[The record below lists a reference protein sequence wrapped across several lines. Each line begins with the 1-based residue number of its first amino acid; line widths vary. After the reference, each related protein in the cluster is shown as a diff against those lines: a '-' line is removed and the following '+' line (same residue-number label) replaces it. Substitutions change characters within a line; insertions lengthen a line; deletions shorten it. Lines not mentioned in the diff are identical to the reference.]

1 MRSLHI
7 SPGGEQTKNWLRRIP
22 LGARSSNK
30 DEKWLQ
36 ELLFLNPD
44 LIPVQEI
51 VAGAGDFVPVCRELT
66 IPKAGGSVYL
76 DLFGVTPEGRLVL
89 VECKLWRNPQA
100 RREVIAQI
108 LEYASLV
115 KQWSYGDLSARV
127 QSALKTLS
135 ENPIFEIVSQYHPD
149 LDEARFVDRL
159 TETLRRGDFILII
172 AGDGIRADVHA
183 ISDYLNQSS
192 GLAARMALVEFQL
205 WEGNAGLVVMP
216 HIPLKTEMIEQRIVT
231 SGDGTPLQM
240 ERPNITEEDA
250 EDLIDQDRAASK
262 LSERAFW
269 QSFIDQVRF
278 EHPDQPGPRHGGHAW
293 VRIPMPEPIGWIT
306 AFRASRNRGGLFM
319 RFKGDEGEAAV
330 SEIEA
335 ARSALED
342 AIGVPMRIDVNKHDP
357 YEATV
362 SVDFDG
368 STTNDEAY
376 LNWLLHTAN
385 AVVSVFRPFLHQ
397 IHIESA

>member
-172 AGDGIRADVHA
+172 AGDGIRADVHG

-342 AIGVPMRIDVNKHDP
+342 AIGVPMRINVNKHDP

>member
-1 MRSLHI
+1 M
-7 SPGGEQTKNWLRRIP
+7 
-22 LGARSSNK
+22 
-30 DEKWLQ
+30 
-36 ELLFLNPD
+36 
-44 LIPVQEI
+44 
-51 VAGAGDFVPVCRELT
+51 
-66 IPKAGGSVYL
+66 
-76 DLFGVTPEGRLVL
+76 VL

>member
-22 LGARSSNK
+22 LGARSSDK

-115 KQWSYGDLSARV
+115 RQWSYGDLSARV
-127 QSALKTLS
+127 QSALKTRS
-135 ENPIFEIVSQYHPD
+135 ENPIFEIVSQYYPD

-216 HIPLKTEMIEQRIVT
+216 HIPLKTEMIEQRVVT
-231 SGDGTPLQM
+231 SSDGTPLQM

-262 LSERAFW
+262 LSERTFW
-269 QSFIDQVRF
+269 QGFIDQVRF
-278 EHPDQPGPRHGGHAW
+278 EHPDQPAPRHGGHAW
-293 VRIPMPEPIGWIT
+293 VRISMPEPIGWIT